1 MFEDNTFSNENKIES
16 PPSQTEPEPLNQN
29 PNKQE
34 NSFKEILKFALIA
47 IIIVVPIRLFI
58 AQPFIVS
65 GASMEPNFNNGQYLI
80 VDQLSYR
87 FNSPRRG
94 DIIIFRFP
102 KDPSKFFIKR
112 IIGLPGE
119 SVEIQ
124 NKTITIRDEN
134 NPGGLVL
141 SEPYLEASNV
151 RSDFLTISLKDDEYF
166 VLGDNRKASS
176 DSRIWGTLNEEL
188 IVGRALIRLFPIN
201 TIEIFPGSYN
211 Y

>member
-1 MFEDNTFSNENKIES
+1 MEQHTQNEEQNVQTNETS
-16 PPSQTEPEPLNQN
+16 PIKEVSEQTPPRT
-29 PNKQE
+29 E

-47 IIIVVPIRLFI
+47 IIIVVPIRLFV

-65 GASMEPNFNNGQYLI
+65 GASMESTFSNGQYLI

-87 FNSPRRG
+87 FNPPRRG
-94 DIIIFRFP
+94 DVIIFRFP

-134 NPGGLVL
+134 NPDGLVL
-141 SEPYLEASNV
+141 SEPYLEASHV
-151 RSDFLTISLKDDEYF
+151 RNDFLTVSLEDGEYF

-176 DSRIWGTLNEEL
+176 DSRVWGTLDEEL
-188 IVGRALIRLFPIN
+188 IIGRALVRLFPIN
-201 TIEIFPGSYN
+201 TIEVFPGSYN